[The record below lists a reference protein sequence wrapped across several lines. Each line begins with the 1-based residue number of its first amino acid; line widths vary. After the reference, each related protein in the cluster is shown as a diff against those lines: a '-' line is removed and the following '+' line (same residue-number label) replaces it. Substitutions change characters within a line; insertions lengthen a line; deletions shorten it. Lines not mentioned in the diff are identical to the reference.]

1 MADILDRED
10 DTQRRVVVVLA
21 SYAPSLVLFRAAL
34 LTALTRRNYRVVAA
48 GPPCADT
55 EHKLRTMGVE
65 YARVVGSRTS
75 LNPVGDVSYFLR
87 LTALL
92 RRLRPVA
99 IISYT
104 AKPVIWGSL
113 AATVAG
119 VSRRLAMVTGIG
131 SILADRDGATRGIAR
146 ILMLLYR
153 AALGACHRVAFQNP
167 DDQADFIAQRLV
179 APGKCFQVNGSGV
192 PLEQFKAA
200 PVPQQPVFLL
210 IARLIADKGIR
221 EYAAAA
227 RVLKQRFPAARF
239 RLVGWFDENPTALR
253 REEVD
258 EWVALGHIEYAGHLS
273 DVRPE
278 IAAAMV
284 YVLPSYREGTPRT
297 VLEAM
302 AMGRA
307 IVTTDV
313 PGCRQTVQDGSNGYL
328 VPARDVDALAAAME
342 RFLLNPSLAVTMG
355 ERSRELALSKF
366 DADKV
371 ALHLVEGFGL

>member
-1 MADILDRED
+1 MADMPSYDGDVE
-10 DTQRRVVVVLA
+10 RRVIVVLA
-21 SYAPSLVLFRAAL
+21 SYAPSLILFRAPL
-34 LTALTRRNYRVVAA
+34 LAALTRRNYRVVAA

-55 EHKLRTMGVE
+55 AQKLRAMGVE
-65 YARVVGSRTS
+65 YVGVAGSRTG
-75 LNPVGDVSYFLR
+75 LNPVRDVSYFLR

-113 AATVAG
+113 AARAAR

-131 SILADRDGATRGIAR
+131 SILADRDRAASGLAR

-153 AALGACHRVAFQNP
+153 VALGACHRVAFQNP
-167 DDQADFIAQRLV
+167 DDLAEFVEHGLV
-179 APGKCFQVNGSGV
+179 ARDKCFQVNGSGV
-192 PLEQFKAA
+192 QLEHFKET
-200 PVPQQPVFLL
+200 PVSQQPVFLL

-221 EYAAAA
+221 EYAGAA
-227 RVLKQRFPAARF
+227 RALKQRFPAARF

-253 REEVD
+253 KEEVD
-258 EWVALGHIEYAGHLS
+258 EWVALGYIEYAGHLT

-313 PGCRQTVQDGSNGYL
+313 PGCRQTVQDGCNGYL
-328 VPARDVDALAAAME
+328 VPARDVDALTSALE
-342 RFLLNPSLAVTMG
+342 RFLMNPSLAVTMG
-355 ERSRELALSKF
+355 QRSREIALSKF
-366 DADKV
+366 DANKV